1 MAYISS
7 AFVEFREVVQ
17 RNVKELESVYP
28 ERYSIEWFFLRYTQR
43 VAKHALNGESPR
55 DCDGAMRGLTRFYV
69 DKIANESSL
78 SARFEEVLESHRNAL
93 RLQRLE

>member
-1 MAYISS
+1 MAYISG
-7 AFVEFREVVQ
+7 AFVEFREIVQ

-43 VAKHALNGESPR
+43 VAKRALKGESPR
-55 DCDGAMRGLTRFYV
+55 DSNGAMRGLTRFYV
-69 DKIANESSL
+69 DMVANESSL

-93 RLQRLE
+93 RLERPE